1 MAVFDLS
8 DVTQTLIWIIETGI
22 QALEGWPPAVT
33 SSGSPLP
40 PDRLVDGG
48 TDLGLYLYHLAE
60 DAHYKNPSPDGAGPA
75 NRPVALNLY
84 YQLTAQVGNQ
94 AADAFRAQQLMG
106 AAVRVLHDF
115 PLIVDS
121 TTLVD
126 NLGVEHN
133 VLSQRGLQG
142 RGNRIRV
149 TLRPVPVDDA
159 VDYWTAGD
167 APLRLAAY
175 YQASVILLESEPPP
189 TVAPRVLTYG
199 SSVFATGAPMLT
211 GSRAVLPIVVG
222 RDATASQVSVQ
233 PAQVSIGER
242 FELIGTTLG
251 GTGTTLRLR
260 DERGPRTVDGSSWAV
275 VAAAERVFATP
286 TEALGDADLLPG
298 TWSASVVV
306 TKTIGSSRSPR
317 TVTHSSNETPIMIVP
332 RLDTVSPSGPTLGS
346 AAPGAAVTWT
356 GWLFQ
361 HADIPTD
368 DNDSRAVHVIVDQAA
383 LLLDTNGV
391 LDPGEFTV
399 TDPRTLDVR
408 LPSDLVPGSVV
419 AVRVGVRGAW
429 SSPQWLGIL

>member
-8 DVTQTLIWIIETGI
+8 DITRTLIWMIETGI
-22 QALEGWPPAVT
+22 PALDGWPVAVT
-33 SSGSPLP
+33 ASVSPLP

-48 TDLGLYLYHLAE
+48 TDLGLYLYHVAE
-60 DAHYKNPSPDGAGPA
+60 DAHYKNPAPDGGGPA
-75 NRPVALNLY
+75 SRPLALNLY
-84 YQLTAQVGNQ
+84 FQLTAQVGNL

-126 NLGVEHN
+126 SAGVVHN
-133 VLSQRGLQG
+133 ILSQRGLQG
-142 RGNRIRV
+142 RDNRIRV

-175 YQASVILLESEPPP
+175 YQAAVILLESEPPP

-199 SSVFATGAPMLT
+199 SGVFVTGAPILT
-211 GSRAVLPIVVG
+211 GSRAILSIVVG
-222 RDATASQVSVQ
+222 RDTTASHVTVQ
-233 PAQVSIGER
+233 PAQVSIRER
-242 FELIGTTLG
+242 FELIGTALT
-251 GTGTTLRLR
+251 GTGTTLQLR
-260 DERGPRTVDGSSWAV
+260 DDRGPRTVDASSWAV
-275 VAAAERVFATP
+275 VATPERVFATP
-286 TEALGDADLLPG
+286 TEALGDGDLLPG

-306 TKTIGSSRSPR
+306 MKTIAVGRSLRP
-317 TVTHSSNETPIMIVP
+317 VTHSSNETPIMIVP
-332 RLDTVSPSGPTLGS
+332 SLDETSATGPTLGS
-346 AAPGAAVTWT
+346 AAAGAAVTWS

-361 HADIPTD
+361 HPDIPTD
-368 DNDSRAVHVIVDQAA
+368 DNDARAVHVFLDQTA
-383 LLLDTNGV
+383 LVLDTDGT

-408 LPSDLVPGSVV
+408 LPSDLVPGSMV

-429 SSPQWLGIL
+429 SSPRWLGVT